1 MPGENPGENEPKAF
15 FRRTLV
21 VEAAGSGVAEV
32 CRRPHLPRN
41 PSVVAQGGCGSGA
54 LS

>member
-32 CRRPHLPRN
+32 SSSSSSSEKSFSLSPK
-41 PSVVAQGGCGSGA
+41 VAVA
-54 LS
+54 AEH